1 MISKPEV
8 MDWLEN
14 IAKGIDKFHSD
25 WHSDEELKGL
35 ASAALELLKP
45 VKAIPLKRKKY
56 IGRTGISYDGSCG
69 NCHTYLMRGWK
80 ACPICGKE
88 AKWE

>member
-14 IAKGIDKFHSD
+14 IAMGIDEFHSD

-45 VKAIPLKRKKY
+45 VKAIPLK
-56 IGRTGISYDGSCG
+56 
-69 NCHTYLMRGWK
+69 
-80 ACPICGKE
+80 
-88 AKWE
+88 